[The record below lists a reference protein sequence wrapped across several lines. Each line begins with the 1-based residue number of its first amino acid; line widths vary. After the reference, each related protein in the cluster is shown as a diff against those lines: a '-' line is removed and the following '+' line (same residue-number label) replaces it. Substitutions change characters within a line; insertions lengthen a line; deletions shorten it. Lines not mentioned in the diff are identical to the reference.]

1 MTERITDMDIEA
13 LIDNELDTSTAL
25 RVRHAVE
32 RDPSLHRKYAQLMT
46 QKRLLQMWW
55 SSQPQH

>member
-13 LIDNELDTSTAL
+13 LIDNELDTPAAL

-32 RDPSLHRKYAQLMT
+32 RDPRLHRKYAQLMT

-55 SSQPQH
+55 NSQPQH